1 MALHTN
7 QDITEEEM
15 RQAFRVFD
23 KDENGNIPE
32 GEMRSV
38 LTSLGV
44 DLPDD
49 ELDELILEGDA
60 DGNGSFDFKGFY
72 LI

>member
-38 LTSLGV
+38 LQNLGKN
-44 DLPDD
+44 LTNE
-49 ELDELILEGDA
+49 ELDELIKEGSID
-60 DGNGSFDFKGFY
+60 NLIKFIIFY
-72 LI
+72 SLY